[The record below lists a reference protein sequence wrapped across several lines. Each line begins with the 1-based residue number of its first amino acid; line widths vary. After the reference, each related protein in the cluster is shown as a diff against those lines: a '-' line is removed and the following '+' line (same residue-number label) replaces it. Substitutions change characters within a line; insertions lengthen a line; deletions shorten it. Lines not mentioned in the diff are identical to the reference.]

1 MERIKAQT
9 AENRGIVEA
18 AVEMAEETQE
28 YIDSWESDDDDDEL
42 DEEEL
47 WDDVRSVLNRCQIPS
62 PSYQKGIAD
71 KKRLRILERISKM
84 ASKDLLDLT
93 LPEGAK
99 PSLRTMDMPDFPSG
113 GGEGYEIGLRLTGAG
128 ELADRAL
135 ISEYAAAH
143 FLRFQAGQ
151 KEENK
156 EKGGLFYEQ
165 EYLLN
170 GKKRDRDNLHQMVKK
185 LVGVREG
192 LNLIHILGDSEKQ
205 NEARLLAA
213 SLTGAASVTPLADI
227 VAFFIMGVLFTCN
240 FEGMGICRICGG
252 CESSFKGRTGSS
264 GEKRQRLEAG
274 SGRTVSI
281 CG

>member
-1 MERIKAQT
+1 MDTYKSQMDSYRSYTDKEGETER
-9 AENRGIVEA
+9 RGGTHKGADCREQRIVEA

-128 ELADRAL
+128 DWQIEL
-135 ISEYAAAH
+135 
-143 FLRFQAGQ
+143 
-151 KEENK
+151 
-156 EKGGLFYEQ
+156 
-165 EYLLN
+165 
-170 GKKRDRDNLHQMVKK
+170 
-185 LVGVREG
+185 
-192 LNLIHILGDSEKQ
+192 
-205 NEARLLAA
+205 
-213 SLTGAASVTPLADI
+213 
-227 VAFFIMGVLFTCN
+227 
-240 FEGMGICRICGG
+240 
-252 CESSFKGRTGSS
+252 
-264 GEKRQRLEAG
+264 
-274 SGRTVSI
+274 
-281 CG
+281 